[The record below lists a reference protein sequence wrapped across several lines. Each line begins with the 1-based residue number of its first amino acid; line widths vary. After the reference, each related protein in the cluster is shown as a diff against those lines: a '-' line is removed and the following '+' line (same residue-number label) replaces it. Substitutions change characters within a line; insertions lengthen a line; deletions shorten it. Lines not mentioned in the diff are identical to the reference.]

1 MLTYVNVSIT
11 KGSIVNAKNKDKDVT
26 ILQDHLQN
34 ALNDIRKRLVHVQK
48 KYSVSYN
55 SIRDYLDINEPYLL
69 ESMDMLEKEC
79 DGDIFS
85 QVITGS
91 VTKTG
96 KKEWTNLVI
105 EWKEFILNGLGRF
118 ENYVILSQVA

>member
-1 MLTYVNVSIT
+1 M
-11 KGSIVNAKNKDKDVT
+11 NAKNKDKDVT

-96 KKEWTNLVI
+96 KKEWTNFVI
-105 EWKEFILNGLGRF
+105 EWKEFILNGIGRF

>member
-34 ALNDIRKRLVHVQK
+34 ALNDIQKRLVHVQK

-105 EWKEFILNGLGRF
+105 EWKEFILNGIGRF